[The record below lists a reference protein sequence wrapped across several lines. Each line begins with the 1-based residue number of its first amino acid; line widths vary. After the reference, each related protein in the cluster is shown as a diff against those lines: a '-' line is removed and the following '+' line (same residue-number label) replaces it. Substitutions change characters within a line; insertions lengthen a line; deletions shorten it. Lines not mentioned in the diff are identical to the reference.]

1 MMYKK
6 QNLPELT
13 LRGLVLGSILTI
25 IFTASNVY
33 LGLKVGLT
41 FSSSI
46 PAVVISMAVL
56 SLFKTSNILENNMI
70 QTQASAAGTLSSV
83 IFVIPG
89 LFMCGYWS
97 EFPLW
102 QTFMICLC
110 GGGLGVLFTIPLR
123 RTMVVE
129 SKLAYP
135 EGRAAAEILK
145 VANKDQSS
153 KKGKQGIKEIAL
165 GSFIAAIFSLLSN
178 GFKLA
183 ASESNFAFIWN
194 KMAFGFSMGYSLALL
209 GAGYLVGLAG
219 AIALFV
225 GMFLAWGIFTPYL
238 SNFEFDSAKNAVD
251 LASSVWSSKVRLIGT
266 GAIAIAALWTLIE
279 LLKPVIEGIK
289 EIVKN
294 VKITKAALWTLIE
307 LLKPVIEG
315 IKEIVKN
322 VKITNQEKN
331 ERTNIDLSLKS
342 IFILFVLM
350 VVGLF
355 ITFYSF
361 VEDANLSIY
370 YQMLF
375 SFVGTLVSVLIGFF
389 VAAACGYMAGLVGS
403 SSSPISGIGLIGV
416 IISSIVFLVL
426 GVELFQDPMLS
437 KFAVALA
444 IFTTSVILATAAISN
459 DNLQDLKTGHL
470 VGATPW
476 KQQVALLVGCV
487 FGALAIVPVLNLL
500 YQAYGFVGA
509 MPREGMDASSALA
522 APQANLM
529 STIAQ
534 GIFHH
539 NIEWGYMA
547 FGVFVGILMIIID
560 KILRRTQKMSLP
572 PLAVGIGI
580 YLPPAVN
587 IPLVIGGILK
597 YIVMQHLTKKYA
609 KNSHKEEKLAS
620 CEQRGTLF
628 ASGLIVGES
637 IFGVIIA
644 GITVFSVSMGGSE
657 NPLALNLANFHD
669 SELFALIFFVGV
681 VLYFI
686 KRIVKKDA

>member
-13 LRGLVLGSILTI
+13 LRGLILGSILTI

-56 SLFKTSNILENNMI
+56 SLFKTSNILENNMV

-294 VKITKAALWTLIE
+294 VKIT
-307 LLKPVIEG
+307 
-315 IKEIVKN
+315 
-322 VKITNQEKN
+322 NQEKN

-361 VEDANLSIY
+361 VEDVNLSIY

-560 KILRRTQKMSLP
+560 KILKGTQKMSLP

>member
-1 MMYKK
+1 
-6 QNLPELT
+6 ELT
-13 LRGLVLGSILTI
+13 LRGLLLGSILTI

-56 SLFKTSNILENNMI
+56 SLFKTSNILENNMV

-123 RTMVVE
+123 RAMVVE

-266 GAIAIAALWTLIE
+266 GAIAI
-279 LLKPVIEGIK
+279 
-289 EIVKN
+289 
-294 VKITKAALWTLIE
+294 AALWTLIE

-560 KILRRTQKMSLP
+560 KILKGTQKMSLP

>member
-1 MMYKK
+1 MYKK

-13 LRGLVLGSILTI
+13 LRGLILGSILTI

-56 SLFKTSNILENNMI
+56 SLFKTSNILENNMV

-178 GFKLA
+178 GFKLV

-279 LLKPVIEGIK
+279 LLKPVIK
-289 EIVKN
+289 
-294 VKITKAALWTLIE
+294 
-307 LLKPVIEG
+307 G

>member
-1 MMYKK
+1 MQKTYS
-6 QNLPELT
+6 LPELT
-13 LRGLVLGSILTI
+13 LRGLLLGSILTI

-56 SLFKTSNILENNMI
+56 SLFKTSNILENNMV

-123 RTMVVE
+123 RAMVVE

-225 GMFLAWGIFTPYL
+225 GMFLAWSIFTPYL

-266 GAIAIAALWTLIE
+266 GAIAI
-279 LLKPVIEGIK
+279 
-289 EIVKN
+289 
-294 VKITKAALWTLIE
+294 AALWTLIE

-560 KILRRTQKMSLP
+560 KILKGTQKMSLP

>member
-1 MMYKK
+1 MYKK

-13 LRGLVLGSILTI
+13 LRGLILGSILTI

-56 SLFKTSNILENNMI
+56 SLFKTSNILENNMV

-294 VKITKAALWTLIE
+294 VKIT
-307 LLKPVIEG
+307 
-315 IKEIVKN
+315 
-322 VKITNQEKN
+322 NQEKN

-350 VVGLF
+350 VAGLF

-560 KILRRTQKMSLP
+560 KILKGTQKMSLP

-580 YLPPAVN
+580 YLSPAVN

>member
-13 LRGLVLGSILTI
+13 LRGLILGSILTI

-56 SLFKTSNILENNMI
+56 SLFKTSNILENNMV

-123 RTMVVE
+123 RAMVVE

-145 VANKDQSS
+145 VANKDQSN

-251 LASSVWSSKVRLIGT
+251 LASSVWSSKVRLIGI
-266 GAIAIAALWTLIE
+266 GAIAI
-279 LLKPVIEGIK
+279 
-289 EIVKN
+289 
-294 VKITKAALWTLIE
+294 AALWTLIE

-509 MPREGMDASSALA
+509 MPREGMDTSSALA

>member
-1 MMYKK
+1 
-6 QNLPELT
+6 LPELT
-13 LRGLVLGSILTI
+13 LRGLILGSILTI

-56 SLFKTSNILENNMI
+56 SLFKTSNILENNMV

-266 GAIAIAALWTLIE
+266 GAIAI
-279 LLKPVIEGIK
+279 
-289 EIVKN
+289 
-294 VKITKAALWTLIE
+294 AALWTLIE

-560 KILRRTQKMSLP
+560 KILKGTQKMSLP

-620 CEQRGTLF
+620 CEQRATLF

>member
-1 MMYKK
+1 MYKK

-56 SLFKTSNILENNMI
+56 SLFKTSNILENNMV

-238 SNFEFDSAKNAVD
+238 SNFEFDSAKNTVD

-266 GAIAIAALWTLIE
+266 GAIAI
-279 LLKPVIEGIK
+279 
-289 EIVKN
+289 
-294 VKITKAALWTLIE
+294 AALWTLIE

-560 KILRRTQKMSLP
+560 KILKGTQKMSLP

-597 YIVMQHLTKKYA
+597 YIIMQHLTKKYA

>member
-1 MMYKK
+1 MYKK

-13 LRGLVLGSILTI
+13 LRGLILGSILTI

-56 SLFKTSNILENNMI
+56 SLFKTSNILENNMV
-70 QTQASAAGTLSSV
+70 QTQASTAGTLSSV

-266 GAIAIAALWTLIE
+266 GAIAI
-279 LLKPVIEGIK
+279 
-289 EIVKN
+289 
-294 VKITKAALWTLIE
+294 AALWTLIE

>member
-13 LRGLVLGSILTI
+13 LRGLILGSILTI

-56 SLFKTSNILENNMI
+56 SLFKTSNILENNMV

-225 GMFLAWGIFTPYL
+225 GMFLAWGIFTPYF

-266 GAIAIAALWTLIE
+266 GAIAI
-279 LLKPVIEGIK
+279 
-289 EIVKN
+289 
-294 VKITKAALWTLIE
+294 AALWTLIE

>member
-1 MMYKK
+1 MYKK

-13 LRGLVLGSILTI
+13 LRGLILGSILTI

-56 SLFKTSNILENNMI
+56 SLFKTSNILENNMV

-123 RTMVVE
+123 RVMVVE

-145 VANKDQSS
+145 VANKDQSN

-266 GAIAIAALWTLIE
+266 GAIAI
-279 LLKPVIEGIK
+279 
-289 EIVKN
+289 
-294 VKITKAALWTLIE
+294 AALWTLIE

-560 KILRRTQKMSLP
+560 KILKGTQKMSLP

>member
-1 MMYKK
+1 MYKK

-13 LRGLVLGSILTI
+13 LRGLILGSILTI

-56 SLFKTSNILENNMI
+56 SLFKTSNILENNMV

-145 VANKDQSS
+145 VANKDQSN

-266 GAIAIAALWTLIE
+266 GAIAI
-279 LLKPVIEGIK
+279 
-289 EIVKN
+289 
-294 VKITKAALWTLIE
+294 AALWTLIE

-509 MPREGMDASSALA
+509 MPREGMDTSSALA

>member
-13 LRGLVLGSILTI
+13 LRGLILGSILTI

-56 SLFKTSNILENNMI
+56 SLFKTSNILENNMV

-266 GAIAIAALWTLIE
+266 GAIAI
-279 LLKPVIEGIK
+279 
-289 EIVKN
+289 
-294 VKITKAALWTLIE
+294 AALWTLIE

-547 FGVFVGILMIIID
+547 FGVFVGIVMIIID
-560 KILRRTQKMSLP
+560 KILKGTQKMSLP

>member
-13 LRGLVLGSILTI
+13 LRGLILGSILTI

-56 SLFKTSNILENNMI
+56 SLFKTSNILENNMV

-123 RTMVVE
+123 RAMVVE

-145 VANKDQSS
+145 VANKDQSN

-294 VKITKAALWTLIE
+294 VKIT
-307 LLKPVIEG
+307 
-315 IKEIVKN
+315 
-322 VKITNQEKN
+322 NQEKN

-350 VVGLF
+350 VAGLF

-560 KILRRTQKMSLP
+560 KILKGTQKMSLP

-597 YIVMQHLTKKYA
+597 YIVMQYLTKKYA

>member
-1 MMYKK
+1 MYKK

-13 LRGLVLGSILTI
+13 LRGLILGSILTI

-56 SLFKTSNILENNMI
+56 SLFKTSNILENNMV

-266 GAIAIAALWTLIE
+266 GAIAI
-279 LLKPVIEGIK
+279 
-289 EIVKN
+289 
-294 VKITKAALWTLIE
+294 AALWTLIE

-560 KILRRTQKMSLP
+560 KILKGTQKMSLP

-609 KNSHKEEKLAS
+609 KNSHKQEKLAS

>member
-1 MMYKK
+1 MYKK

-13 LRGLVLGSILTI
+13 LRGLILGSILTI

-56 SLFKTSNILENNMI
+56 SLFKTSNILENNMV

-294 VKITKAALWTLIE
+294 VKIT
-307 LLKPVIEG
+307 
-315 IKEIVKN
+315 
-322 VKITNQEKN
+322 NQEKN

-444 IFTTSVILATAAISN
+444 IFATSVILATAAISN

>member
-1 MMYKK
+1 MYKK

-13 LRGLVLGSILTI
+13 LRGLILGSILTI

-56 SLFKTSNILENNMI
+56 SLFKTSNILENNMV

-294 VKITKAALWTLIE
+294 VKIT
-307 LLKPVIEG
+307 
-315 IKEIVKN
+315 
-322 VKITNQEKN
+322 NQEKN
-331 ERTNIDLSLKS
+331 ERTNIDLSLKN

-560 KILRRTQKMSLP
+560 KILKGTQKMSLP

>member
-1 MMYKK
+1 MYKK

-13 LRGLVLGSILTI
+13 LRGLILGSILTI

-33 LGLKVGLT
+33 LGLKVGFT

-56 SLFKTSNILENNMI
+56 SLFKTSNILENNMV

-266 GAIAIAALWTLIE
+266 GAIAI
-279 LLKPVIEGIK
+279 
-289 EIVKN
+289 
-294 VKITKAALWTLIE
+294 AALWTLIE

-560 KILRRTQKMSLP
+560 KILKGTQKMSLP

-580 YLPPAVN
+580 YLPPAIN

>member
-1 MMYKK
+1 MYKK

-13 LRGLVLGSILTI
+13 LRGLILGSILTI

-41 FSSSI
+41 FSSST

-56 SLFKTSNILENNMI
+56 SLFKTSNILENNMV

-266 GAIAIAALWTLIE
+266 GAIAI
-279 LLKPVIEGIK
+279 
-289 EIVKN
+289 
-294 VKITKAALWTLIE
+294 AALWTLIE

>member
-1 MMYKK
+1 MYKK

-56 SLFKTSNILENNMI
+56 SLFKTSNILENNMV

-294 VKITKAALWTLIE
+294 VKIT
-307 LLKPVIEG
+307 
-315 IKEIVKN
+315 
-322 VKITNQEKN
+322 NQEKN

-375 SFVGTLVSVLIGFF
+375 LFVGTLVSVLIGFF

-560 KILRRTQKMSLP
+560 KILKGTQKMSLP

>member
-1 MMYKK
+1 MYKK

-13 LRGLVLGSILTI
+13 LRGLILGSILTI

-56 SLFKTSNILENNMI
+56 SLFKTSNILENNMV

-123 RTMVVE
+123 RAMVVE

-145 VANKDQSS
+145 VANKDQSN

-266 GAIAIAALWTLIE
+266 GAIAI
-279 LLKPVIEGIK
+279 
-289 EIVKN
+289 
-294 VKITKAALWTLIE
+294 AALWTLIE

-560 KILRRTQKMSLP
+560 KILKGTQKMSLP

-657 NPLALNLANFHD
+657 NPLALNLANFHN

>member
-1 MMYKK
+1 MQKTYS
-6 QNLPELT
+6 LLELT
-13 LRGLVLGSILTI
+13 LRGLLLGSILTI
-25 IFTASNVY
+25 IFKASNVY

-56 SLFKTSNILENNMI
+56 SLFKTSNILENNMV

-123 RTMVVE
+123 RAMVVE

-266 GAIAIAALWTLIE
+266 GAIAI
-279 LLKPVIEGIK
+279 
-289 EIVKN
+289 
-294 VKITKAALWTLIE
+294 AALWTLIE

-560 KILRRTQKMSLP
+560 KILKGTQKMSLP

-580 YLPPAVN
+580 YLPPAIN

>member
-1 MMYKK
+1 MYKK

-13 LRGLVLGSILTI
+13 LRGLILGSILTI

-56 SLFKTSNILENNMI
+56 SLFKTSNILENNMV

-238 SNFEFDSAKNAVD
+238 SNFEFDSAKNAID

-266 GAIAIAALWTLIE
+266 GAIAI
-279 LLKPVIEGIK
+279 
-289 EIVKN
+289 
-294 VKITKAALWTLIE
+294 AALWTLIE

-560 KILRRTQKMSLP
+560 KILKGTQKMSLP

>member
-1 MMYKK
+1 MYKK

-13 LRGLVLGSILTI
+13 LRGLILGSILTI

-56 SLFKTSNILENNMI
+56 SLFKTSNILENNMV

-123 RTMVVE
+123 RAMVVE

-145 VANKDQSS
+145 VANKDQSN

-165 GSFIAAIFSLLSN
+165 GSFIAAIFSLLGN

-194 KMAFGFSMGYSLALL
+194 KMAFCFSMGYSLALL

-266 GAIAIAALWTLIE
+266 GAIAI
-279 LLKPVIEGIK
+279 
-289 EIVKN
+289 
-294 VKITKAALWTLIE
+294 AALWTLIE

-509 MPREGMDASSALA
+509 MPRRYGCFIGFSSTASEFNEYYRSRNFSS
-522 APQANLM
+522 Q
-529 STIAQ
+529 
-534 GIFHH
+534 
-539 NIEWGYMA
+539 YR
-547 FGVFVGILMIIID
+547 VGLYGFWCIC
-560 KILRRTQKMSLP
+560 R
-572 PLAVGIGI
+572 
-580 YLPPAVN
+580 
-587 IPLVIGGILK
+587 
-597 YIVMQHLTKKYA
+597 
-609 KNSHKEEKLAS
+609 
-620 CEQRGTLF
+620 
-628 ASGLIVGES
+628 
-637 IFGVIIA
+637 
-644 GITVFSVSMGGSE
+644 
-657 NPLALNLANFHD
+657 NFND
-669 SELFALIFFVGV
+669 
-681 VLYFI
+681 YY
-686 KRIVKKDA
+686 R

>member
-1 MMYKK
+1 MYKK

-13 LRGLVLGSILTI
+13 LRGLILGSILTI

-56 SLFKTSNILENNMI
+56 SLFKTSNILENNMV

-123 RTMVVE
+123 RAMVVE

-145 VANKDQSS
+145 VANKDQSN

-219 AIALFV
+219 TIALFV

-266 GAIAIAALWTLIE
+266 GAIAI
-279 LLKPVIEGIK
+279 
-289 EIVKN
+289 
-294 VKITKAALWTLIE
+294 AALWTLIE

-426 GVELFQDPMLS
+426 GVELFQDSMLS

-476 KQQVALLVGCV
+476 KQQVALLIGCV
-487 FGALAIVPVLNLL
+487 FGALAIAPVLNLL

-509 MPREGMDASSALA
+509 MPREGMDALSALA

-547 FGVFVGILMIIID
+547 FGVFVGILVIIID

-597 YIVMQHLTKKYA
+597 YIVIQYLTKKYT

-657 NPLALNLANFHD
+657 NPLALNLTNFHD
-669 SELFALIFFVGV
+669 SKLFALIFFAGV

-686 KRIVKKDA
+686 KRIVRKDA

>member
-1 MMYKK
+1 MYKK

-56 SLFKTSNILENNMI
+56 SLFKTSNILENNMV

-279 LLKPVIEGIK
+279 F
-289 EIVKN
+289 
-294 VKITKAALWTLIE
+294 
-307 LLKPVIEG
+307 LKPVIEG

-560 KILRRTQKMSLP
+560 KILKGTQKMSLP

>member
-56 SLFKTSNILENNMI
+56 SLFKTSNILENNMV

-123 RTMVVE
+123 RAMVVE

-145 VANKDQSS
+145 VANKDQSD
-153 KKGKQGIKEIAL
+153 KKGKQGVKEIAL
-165 GSFIAAIFSLLSN
+165 GSFIAAFFSLLSN

-225 GMFLAWGIFTPYL
+225 GMFLAWGVFTPYL
-238 SNFEFDSAKNAVD
+238 SSFEFDGVKNASE
-251 LASSVWSSKVRLIGT
+251 LASSVWAAKVRLIGT
-266 GAIAIAALWTLIE
+266 GAIAI
-279 LLKPVIEGIK
+279 
-289 EIVKN
+289 
-294 VKITKAALWTLIE
+294 AALWTLIE

-342 IFILFVLM
+342 IFILFIIM
-350 VVGLF
+350 TIGLF

-361 VEDANLSIY
+361 VSDANLNNY
-370 YQMLF
+370 YQILF
-375 SFVGTLVSVLIGFF
+375 AFAGTFIAVLIGFF

-403 SSSPISGIGLIGV
+403 SSSPISGIGLIG
-416 IISSIVFLVL
+416 IIVSSLIILLL
-426 GVELFQDPMLS
+426 GANLFDDPMLS
-437 KFAVALA
+437 KFAIALA
-444 IFTTSVILATAAISN
+444 IFTTSVIVATAAISN
-459 DNLQDLKTGHL
+459 DNLQDLKTGYL

-476 KQQVALLVGCV
+476 KQQVALLIGCV

-509 MPREGMDASSALA
+509 MPREGMDLSSALA

-534 GIFHH
+534 GIFNH
-539 NIEWGYMA
+539 NIEWSYIA
-547 FGVFVGILMIIID
+547 FGVVVGIFIIIID
-560 KILRRTQKMSLP
+560 KILRKNGNLSLP

-580 YLPPAVN
+580 YLPPSVN

-597 YIVMQHLTKKYA
+597 YFVMRYLANKYQN
-609 KNSHKEEKLAS
+609 NSHKNEKIATH
-620 CEQRGTLF
+620 EQKGTLF

-644 GITVFSVSMGGSE
+644 AITVFSVSMGGSE
-657 NPLALNLANFHD
+657 SPLKLSFLNIHNN
-669 SELFALIFFVGV
+669 ELLGLIFFIGV
-681 VLYFI
+681 ILYFI
-686 KRIVKKDA
+686 KRIVKI

>member
-1 MMYKK
+1 MYKK

-13 LRGLVLGSILTI
+13 LRGLILGSILTI

-56 SLFKTSNILENNMI
+56 SLFKTSNILENNMV

-123 RTMVVE
+123 RAMVVE

-145 VANKDQSS
+145 VANKDQSN

-294 VKITKAALWTLIE
+294 VKIT
-307 LLKPVIEG
+307 
-315 IKEIVKN
+315 
-322 VKITNQEKN
+322 NQEKN

-350 VVGLF
+350 VAGLF

-560 KILRRTQKMSLP
+560 KILKGTQKMSLP

-597 YIVMQHLTKKYA
+597 YIVMQYLTKKYA

>member
-1 MMYKK
+1 MYKK

-13 LRGLVLGSILTI
+13 LRGLILGSILTI

-56 SLFKTSNILENNMI
+56 SLFKTSNILENNMV

-145 VANKDQSS
+145 VANKDQSN

-219 AIALFV
+219 TIALFV

-238 SNFEFDSAKNAVD
+238 SNFEFDSVKNAVD

-266 GAIAIAALWTLIE
+266 GAIAI
-279 LLKPVIEGIK
+279 
-289 EIVKN
+289 
-294 VKITKAALWTLIE
+294 AALWTLIE

-572 PLAVGIGI
+572 PLAIGIGI

-597 YIVMQHLTKKYA
+597 YIVMQYLTKKYA

>member
-56 SLFKTSNILENNMI
+56 SLFKTSNILENNMV

-123 RTMVVE
+123 RAMVVE

-266 GAIAIAALWTLIE
+266 GAIAI
-279 LLKPVIEGIK
+279 
-289 EIVKN
+289 
-294 VKITKAALWTLIE
+294 AALWTLIE

-560 KILRRTQKMSLP
+560 KILKGTQKMSLP

-681 VLYFI
+681 VLYSI

>member
-13 LRGLVLGSILTI
+13 LRGLILGSILTI

-56 SLFKTSNILENNMI
+56 SLFKTSNILENNMV

-266 GAIAIAALWTLIE
+266 GAIAI
-279 LLKPVIEGIK
+279 
-289 EIVKN
+289 
-294 VKITKAALWTLIE
+294 AALWTLIE

-560 KILRRTQKMSLP
+560 KILKGTQKMSLP

-620 CEQRGTLF
+620 CEQRATLF

>member
-1 MMYKK
+1 MYKK

-13 LRGLVLGSILTI
+13 LRGLILGSILTI

-56 SLFKTSNILENNMI
+56 SLFKTSNILENNMV

-123 RTMVVE
+123 RAMVVE

-145 VANKDQSS
+145 VANKDQSN

-266 GAIAIAALWTLIE
+266 GAIAI
-279 LLKPVIEGIK
+279 
-289 EIVKN
+289 
-294 VKITKAALWTLIE
+294 AALWTLIE

-560 KILRRTQKMSLP
+560 KILKGTQKMSLP

-686 KRIVKKDA
+686 KRIVKKMLNFWG

>member
-56 SLFKTSNILENNMI
+56 SLFKTSNILENNMV

-251 LASSVWSSKVRLIGT
+251 LASSVWSSKVRLMGT
-266 GAIAIAALWTLIE
+266 GAIAI
-279 LLKPVIEGIK
+279 
-289 EIVKN
+289 
-294 VKITKAALWTLIE
+294 AALWTLIE

>member
-13 LRGLVLGSILTI
+13 LRGLILGSILTI

-56 SLFKTSNILENNMI
+56 SLFKTSNILENNMV

-294 VKITKAALWTLIE
+294 VKIT
-307 LLKPVIEG
+307 
-315 IKEIVKN
+315 
-322 VKITNQEKN
+322 NQEKN

-500 YQAYGFVGA
+500 YQVGCVFGALAIVPVLNLLYQAYGFVGA

-560 KILRRTQKMSLP
+560 KILKGTQKMSLP

>member
-1 MMYKK
+1 MYKK

-13 LRGLVLGSILTI
+13 LRGLILGSILTI

-56 SLFKTSNILENNMI
+56 SLFKTSNILENNMV

-266 GAIAIAALWTLIE
+266 GAIAI
-279 LLKPVIEGIK
+279 
-289 EIVKN
+289 
-294 VKITKAALWTLIE
+294 AALWTLIE

-560 KILRRTQKMSLP
+560 KILKGTQKMSLP

-587 IPLVIGGILK
+587 IPLIIGGILK

>member
-1 MMYKK
+1 MYKK

-13 LRGLVLGSILTI
+13 LRGLILGSILTI

-46 PAVVISMAVL
+46 PAVVISMAVF
-56 SLFKTSNILENNMI
+56 SLFKTSNILENNMV

-123 RTMVVE
+123 RAMVVE

-145 VANKDQSS
+145 VANKDQSN

-266 GAIAIAALWTLIE
+266 GAIAI
-279 LLKPVIEGIK
+279 
-289 EIVKN
+289 
-294 VKITKAALWTLIE
+294 AALWTLIE

-560 KILRRTQKMSLP
+560 KILKGTQKMSLP

>member
-56 SLFKTSNILENNMI
+56 SLFKTSNILENNMV

-110 GGGLGVLFTIPLR
+110 GGGVGVLFTIPLR

-294 VKITKAALWTLIE
+294 VKIT
-307 LLKPVIEG
+307 
-315 IKEIVKN
+315 
-322 VKITNQEKN
+322 NQEKN

-416 IISSIVFLVL
+416 IISSIVFLIL

-560 KILRRTQKMSLP
+560 KILKGTQKMSLP

>member
-1 MMYKK
+1 KK

-56 SLFKTSNILENNMI
+56 SLFKTSNILENNMV

-266 GAIAIAALWTLIE
+266 GAIAI
-279 LLKPVIEGIK
+279 
-289 EIVKN
+289 
-294 VKITKAALWTLIE
+294 AALWTLIE

-560 KILRRTQKMSLP
+560 KILKGTQKMSLP

>member
-13 LRGLVLGSILTI
+13 LRGLILGSILTI

-56 SLFKTSNILENNMI
+56 SLFKTSNILENNMV

-178 GFKLA
+178 GFELA

-266 GAIAIAALWTLIE
+266 GAIAI
-279 LLKPVIEGIK
+279 
-289 EIVKN
+289 
-294 VKITKAALWTLIE
+294 AALWTLIE

-560 KILRRTQKMSLP
+560 KILKGTQKMSLP

>member
-1 MMYKK
+1 MQKTYS
-6 QNLPELT
+6 LPELT
-13 LRGLVLGSILTI
+13 LRGLLLGSILTI

-56 SLFKTSNILENNMI
+56 SLFKTSNILENNMV

-123 RTMVVE
+123 RAMVVE

-294 VKITKAALWTLIE
+294 VKIT
-307 LLKPVIEG
+307 
-315 IKEIVKN
+315 
-322 VKITNQEKN
+322 NQEKN
-331 ERTNIDLSLKS
+331 KRTNIDLSLKS

-476 KQQVALLVGCV
+476 KQQVALLIGCV

-560 KILRRTQKMSLP
+560 KILKGTQKMSLP